1 MRFLFGGKVVESVRD
16 GAKNL
21 PREER
26 DSPDRGRAGG
36 KKGRGCVIGRPV
48 EEKN

>member
-1 MRFLFGGKVVESVRD
+1 MRFLFGGKGGGI

-36 KKGRGCVIGRPV
+36 QKGRGWVIGRPV
-48 EEKN
+48 EETN